1 MSVSNTLSPT
11 LSHSHTLPLLH
22 SHSHTPHTPTHTTHT
37 THLHTHMDTYLLE
50 LLKRYETVA
59 VFVGIKERLVDHL
72 LELGI
77 RERRTRHHLENLEQ
91 FRIRAV
97 PIVVN
102 IIHSE
107 ADCTSCES
115 KEEEGKGE
123 KGTQKKN
130 EGKEGRKERK
140 REGMRKR
147 EGGRKGTYS
156 GVCLRGSL

>member
-1 MSVSNTLSPT
+1 MSVSFKHT
-11 LSHSHTLPLLH
+11 LSHSLPLSPTPTYSHSYTPTPTHHTL
-22 SHSHTPHTPTHTTHT
+22 PHTPTHTTHIH
-37 THLHTHMDTYLLE
+37 THTHTHMDTYLLE

-115 KEEEGKGE
+115 KEEEGKGGE
-123 KGTQKKN
+123 GDAKK
-130 EGKEGRKERK
+130 K
-140 REGMRKR
+140 
-147 EGGRKGTYS
+147 
-156 GVCLRGSL
+156 